1 MRQTSTQVSR
11 RTSSDSRRT
20 WQGKTADNRVKARQ
34 PTVQQTDMVQSSRSR
49 SRSRFADAG
58 HSSGHSDADVL
69 SLKASSDE
77 ELRSAYPALT
87 QSTSADLSSFSTSHD
102 YDTSAA
108 L

>member
-58 HSSGHSDADVL
+58 HSSGHPDADVH
-69 SLKASSDE
+69 SLKTSSDE